1 MRVVAIVVGLMLSMA
16 ATAAAQEWE
25 EFVSK
30 DDGFKVDFPG
40 KPKVTDMTWKSQ
52 MDYILP
58 GKVYSVDKGK
68 EHYSMT
74 VVDYRPIE
82 QQGIERAKTCEE
94 GNQQWRQNAGIMV
107 PGYWR
112 HDERSALMYAT
123 FKLLQRDAKLTSLAW
138 EWEDM
143 VEGNFVQLT
152 NNADQS
158 RTFAYVAMRENKLYI
173 LEGTVPKGYPEPGLF
188 QQSIGWVDANGNG
201 IRYQNVIYSNAYHGM
216 GVYPSPLAGGGF
228 APPAHGQGH
237 GRGRGQGQ
245 RADRSVIGPAYATH
259 DIRGALVYASFQ
271 FIKRD
276 ATIEHYLWNWE
287 DLVEG
292 HEIHMTN
299 RADQSRTMAFIAMRE
314 NRLYILEGT

>member
-1 MRVVAIVVGLMLSMA
+1 MRVAAIVVALVLSMA

-30 DDGFKVDFPG
+30 EDGFKVDFPG
-40 KPKVTDMTWKSQ
+40 TPKVSDITWKSQ

-58 GKVYSVDKGK
+58 GKVYSVDRGK

-82 QQGIERAKTCEE
+82 QQGIERSKTCEE
-94 GNQQWRQNAGIMV
+94 GNQQCRQNAGIMG
-107 PGYWR
+107 PGYWK
-112 HDERSALMYAT
+112 HDERGAIMYAT
-123 FKLLQRDAKLTSLAW
+123 FKLLQRNAKLTSLAW

-152 NNADQS
+152 NADGS

-201 IRYQNVIYSNAYHGM
+201 VRYQGAIYSNAYHGM
-216 GVYPSPLAGGGF
+216 GVYPAPVAGGGF
-228 APPAHGQGH
+228 PGQGQ
-237 GRGRGQGQ
+237 GQGQGAGGGGRGQGAGGGNQ
-245 RADRSVIGPAYATH
+245 NP
-259 DIRGALVYASFQ
+259 GAG
-271 FIKRD
+271 R
-276 ATIEHYLWNWE
+276 
-287 DLVEG
+287 
-292 HEIHMTN
+292 
-299 RADQSRTMAFIAMRE
+299 
-314 NRLYILEGT
+314 